1 MCRYA
6 GKTYKS
12 HFVCFRCRKSFKQ
25 THSSDILERVR
36 KDKYFNKIRGVNI
49 RNVSRIFIKKEHD
62 QLEKVISEIENRE
75 IKCPECS
82 SLMADLGLDFKAP
95 KKSAA
100 KEWKI
105 VESLYR
111 IGKVFHSCGCEGP
124 GYIPQNLKDY
134 EEYLM
139 DRLEMYKNYQSV
151 YQNSSEEDFPD
162 KMERVIY
169 WSQKVIRLQDE
180 ILRHEFNIR

>member
-36 KDKYFNKIRGVNI
+36 KDKYFHKISRGNI
-49 RNVSRIFIKKEHD
+49 RNVSRIFVKKEQD

-75 IKCPECS
+75 IKCPEYS

-95 KKSAA
+95 KKSTA

-139 DRLEMYKNYQSV
+139 DRLEMYNNYQRV
-151 YQNSSEEDFPD
+151 YQNSSEKDFPD

-169 WSQKVIRLQDE
+169 WSQKIIRVQDE
-180 ILRHEFNIR
+180 ILRHGFNIR